1 MIKCNECGHEC
12 KAANAL
18 SYHLRSHGLN
28 YVDYVVKH
36 QHGNVWPACT
46 CGKQLELKKGGF
58 GKFCSI
64 SCASS
69 GENNGMSGLK
79 GKSSPNFGLKRTPD
93 QLKNYSTGAKKR
105 WALYGDMLRK
115 MMKTDEYRNANS
127 LAQQRAYKN
136 DPLLSQRRSNDNRM
150 FWSSGSDLAKQR
162 RKEASDRAI
171 MLLEQGKI
179 GPHAPFKACWF
190 ENPFTGKEERMHS
203 SWETAFLSKCITE
216 GYPVTKQHDL
226 RIPYVANDGTDH
238 VYVPDFIALEE
249 KVVFE
254 IKGLMREND
263 DLKLRALNAWA
274 ERNGYEVVLVSEVS
288 TDI

>member
-1 MIKCNECGHEC
+1 MDNTCKECNEVFNSSEQVRR
-12 KAANAL
+12 
-18 SYHLRSHGLN
+18 HLRKHAMNAQEYSLKW
-28 YVDYVVKH
+28 DYN
-36 QHGNVWPACT
+36 NVIPKCACG
-46 CGKQLELKKGGF
+46 C
-58 GKFCSI
+58 
-64 SCASS
+64 
-69 GENNGMSGLK
+69 GLK
-79 GKSSPNFGLKRTPD
+79 TSWHIASKNFTKFVHGHHAWGRKKTEDEKRRIGEKNSVNMKRYMVENPD
-93 QLKNYSTGAKKR
+93 VARSRVEALRFGRIPDVYKR
-105 WALYGDMLRK
+105 VS
-115 MMKTDEYRNANS
+115 ES
-127 LAQQRAYKN
+127 V
-136 DPLLSQRRSNDNRM
+136 RR

-171 MLLEQGKI
+171 VLLEQGKI